1 VVSIVNKSTLF
12 TILLEGKLEFGYGE
26 LMLPI
31 DTHRTLLVHLKKHLD
46 IPLLHW
52 LMRAISNIQ
61 LLYVMITIGVG

>member
-1 VVSIVNKSTLF
+1 
-12 TILLEGKLEFGYGE
+12 
-26 LMLPI
+26 
-31 DTHRTLLVHLKKHLD
+31 VHLKKHLD